1 MRTRI
6 RSRILTGVA
15 IALGATAVA
24 SPAEAASLESAAKK
38 QQTVAA
44 SPSFLSF
51 PVLGTPLFGKGT
63 ILDSSA
69 SKAAEKAA
77 AEKAAADEAAL
88 RDAVAIKAAVEAK
101 MKADAEAAANAWH
114 VPVRT
119 YVLSSYYGEWRGTVG
134 HNGLDF
140 AGPEGQD
147 ILAAKAGT
155 VTYAGWM
162 DGYGYTVEIQHA
174 DGLTTLYGHLMSH
187 PYVAVGQHVAGG
199 QVVGPLG
206 TTGFSTGPHLH
217 FEVKSGGATMDPLN
231 FVAAPASTM

>member
-6 RSRILTGVA
+6 RSRVLTG
-15 IALGATAVA
+15 IALAFGATAVA
-24 SPAEAASLESAAKK
+24 SPAEAAVLDSAFSKPK
-38 QQTVAA
+38 TVAT

-63 ILDSSA
+63 AIDASA
-69 SKAAEKAA
+69 SKTEAQNAEAK
-77 AEKAAADEAAL
+77 EADEAAI
-88 RDAVAIKAAVEAK
+88 RDAAAIKMAVEAK

-147 ILAAKAGT
+147 ILAAKGGT

-174 DGLTTLYGHLMSH
+174 DGLTTLYGHLMSQ
-187 PYVAVGQHVAGG
+187 PYVAVGQHVSGG
-199 QVVGPLG
+199 QVIGPLG

-231 FVAAPASTM
+231 FVDAPASTM